1 MSTAIIYLERAVNHH
16 HWSQQF
22 FESLLGNDCGVPID
36 DVELIFIRKGEK
48 WPPTYFKSPF
58 PFKTFDIPDEKYTL
72 GSIRPVIEQLPH
84 DKFLFFH
91 SFSKILAPNWL
102 VHYIN
107 AFKSNVG
114 IVGATGSFENNQ
126 HIRTNAFMMN
136 RKLFL
141 EVTDG
146 VKMDNRDDEA
156 VFESG
161 PDNLTMKV
169 MARGLR
175 YAVVDRHGNE
185 HLDLGASANIFRR
198 GFQENLL
205 VADNRTYDY
214 DVSAQDRRQWLSS
227 LAWGTESLDH
237 GSVPITTMKQRA
249 ASYIDWNYGLL
260 KLPEVH

>member
-1 MSTAIIYLERAVNHH
+1 MSTAIIYLERSANHP

-22 FESLLGNDCGVPID
+22 FKSLMDNECGVPID

-58 PFKTFDIPDEKYTL
+58 PFKAFDIPDEKYTL
-72 GSIRPVIEQLPH
+72 ASIRPVIENLPH

-102 VHYIN
+102 THYLN
-107 AFKSNVG
+107 AFKGNVG

-141 EVTDG
+141 ELIDG
-146 VKMDNRDDEA
+146 VKMNSRDDEIA
-156 VFESG
+156 FESG

-169 MARGLR
+169 MEKGLR
-175 YAVVDRHGNE
+175 YVVVDRHGND
-185 HLDLGASANIFRR
+185 HLDLGAGANIFRR
-198 GFQENLL
+198 GHQQDLL
-205 VADNRTYDY
+205 IADNRTYAY
-214 DVSAQDRRQWLSS
+214 DIATYDKRIYLHR
-227 LAWGTESLDH
+227 LAWGIASECPDVPETTIRQRVESY
-237 GSVPITTMKQRA
+237 T
-249 ASYIDWNYGLL
+249 DWNYSL
-260 KLPEVH
+260 K